1 MPSEW
6 LRQRKKDQFHRL
18 AKARGFRSRASF
30 KLLQIN
36 KRYRFIKPGQHVL
49 DLGAAPGGWL
59 QAARQAVGETGFVLG
74 VDKQVIAPFATG
86 NVVTIVADIAQPEIL
101 QQIRDKALRAFD
113 VVLSDLA
120 PNVSGVWEVDHARQ
134 IGLARCA
141 LRIGCQ
147 VIRPSGNMLVKVFQ
161 GSETKEFQT
170 EMRNFFREF
179 RTVKPPASRPE
190 SAEVYSLGL
199 GFLSDRLEAA
209 NNCLY

>member
-36 KRYRFIKPGQHVL
+36 KRYRFVKAGQFVL

-59 QAARQAVGETGFVLG
+59 QAARQAVGTRGFVLG
-74 VDKQVIAPFATG
+74 VDRQAIAPFPQA
-86 NVVTIVADIAQPEIL
+86 NVVTIVGDIAQPEIL
-101 QQIRDKALRAFD
+101 EEIKDKAGRSFD

-134 IGLARCA
+134 IELARCA
-141 LRIGCQ
+141 VRVGRQLL
-147 VIRPSGNMLVKVFQ
+147 RPSGSMLVKVFQ
-161 GSETKEFQT
+161 GSEAKDFQT
-170 EMRNFFREF
+170 EMRSLFREF
-179 RTVKPPASRPE
+179 RIVKPPASRAE
-190 SAEVYSLGL
+190 SAELYLLGL
-199 GFLSDRLEAA
+199 GFLGNHPEAA
-209 NNCLY
+209 NNGLQ